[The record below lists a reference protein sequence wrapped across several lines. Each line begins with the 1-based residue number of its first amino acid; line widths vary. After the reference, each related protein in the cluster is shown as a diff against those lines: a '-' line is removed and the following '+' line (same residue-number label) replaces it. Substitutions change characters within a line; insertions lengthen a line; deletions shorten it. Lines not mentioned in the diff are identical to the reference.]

1 MNPADLIT
9 RGTDATKITEGSF
22 WINGPEWITRPER
35 EWPTWE
41 GNSLTSTS
49 LADQAE
55 EPESNTLSLSTTD
68 TGLNKIMDL
77 GRYGSLMKLV
87 RITAYILRFVHNC
100 KVKRENREISTVPTV
115 KEIQFALLRW
125 IKNTQDI
132 TFSDLLD
139 DKNKQSSIVRQL

>member
-1 MNPADLIT
+1 MDQRT
-9 RGTDATKITEGSF
+9 R
-22 WINGPEWITRPER
+22 WITRPER

-41 GNSLTSTS
+41 GNSLTPTS

-55 EPESNTLSLSTTD
+55 EQVSTTLSLSITD

-77 GRYGSLMKLV
+77 GRYSSLMK

>member
-1 MNPADLIT
+1 MTP
-9 RGTDATKITEGSF
+9 
-22 WINGPEWITRPER
+22 
-35 EWPTWE
+35 
-41 GNSLTSTS
+41 TS

-55 EPESNTLSLSTTD
+55 EQVSTTLSLSITD

-77 GRYGSLMKLV
+77 GRYSSLMKIV